1 MYKEKSETSIRYA
14 VKHGVSL
21 FPVACRSV
29 PGLDG
34 IFPHPRLFLIN
45 NGIFFSFFKTEK
57 SMLLYIG
64 CGKCGKK
71 TGSEFGQFV
80 FHFRV

>member
-1 MYKEKSETSIRYA
+1 MYKEKSETSIRSA
-14 VKHGVSL
+14 VKHGISF
-21 FPVACRSV
+21 FPVARRSV
-29 PGLDG
+29 PVLDG

-45 NGIFFSFFKTEK
+45 NGIFFFFKTEK
-57 SMLLYIG
+57 NMLLYIG

-71 TGSEFGQFV
+71 TEPEFGQFV